1 MNPPTATTQKKIAIL
16 GAGSCGT
23 ALALALTN
31 SRAPHRLSLWVHGS
45 DVFQALCSKR
55 ENSVYLPGM
64 RVPEQI
70 EPTSDLREA
79 LADADI
85 VLGAMPSAHARAVYS
100 AALAFLEPRMIFVSA
115 TKGLEHGSLLRTS
128 EVITDVTRTRFPP
141 HVAVLSGPSFA
152 LEVARGDPTA
162 VVIASN
168 EPGVAATV
176 QHEFSGPTLRFYTND
191 DAIGVEI
198 GGAVKNV
205 IAIAAGVCV
214 GLGLGSSTVAA
225 LITRGL
231 AEMTRLAAALGG
243 RRDTLAGL
251 AGLGDLVLTATGALS
266 RNRTVGVELGRGRQ
280 LTEILAGMRMVAEG
294 VGTTAATLALARKFG
309 IEMPITEQMNAVL
322 EGSRTP
328 RDAIRELME
337 RRLKQE

>member
-1 MNPPTATTQKKIAIL
+1 MNVPSADTRKKIAIL

-23 ALALALTN
+23 ALALALTH
-31 SRAPHRLSLWVHGS
+31 SPAPHRLSLWVHGG
-45 DVFQALCSKR
+45 DVLQSLCSRR
-55 ENSVYLPGM
+55 ENTVYLPGI
-64 RVPEQI
+64 RVPEEI
-70 EPTSDLREA
+70 EPTNDLGEA
-79 LADADI
+79 LAGADI
-85 VLGAMPSAHARAVYS
+85 VLGAMPSAHARAVYG
-100 AALAFLEPRMIFVSA
+100 AALAFFDPRMIFVSA

-128 EVITDVTRTRFPP
+128 EVIADVTRARFAPR
-141 HVAVLSGPSFA
+141 VAVLSGPSFA

-168 EPGVAATV
+168 EPGLAAAV
-176 QHEFSGPTLRFYTND
+176 QQQFSGPTLRFYTND
-191 DAIGVEI
+191 DTVGVEI

-214 GLGLGSSTVAA
+214 GLGLGSNSVAA
-225 LITRGL
+225 LVTRGL
-231 AEMTRLAAALGG
+231 AEMTRLAVALGG

-251 AGLGDLVLTATGALS
+251 AGLGDLVLTATGGLS
-266 RNRTVGVELGRGRQ
+266 RNRTVGVELGRGRE

-294 VGTTAATLALARKFG
+294 VGTTAATLALARKLG

-328 RDAIRELME
+328 RDAIRELMD
-337 RRLKQE
+337 RRLRQE